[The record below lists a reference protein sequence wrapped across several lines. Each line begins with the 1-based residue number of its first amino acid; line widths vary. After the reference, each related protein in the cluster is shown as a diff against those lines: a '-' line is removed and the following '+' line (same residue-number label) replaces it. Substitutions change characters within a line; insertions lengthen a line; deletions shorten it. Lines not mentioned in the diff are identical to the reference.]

1 MLDVQSS
8 VASLRWQDILDIAL
22 NSYILFRLYVL
33 FRGTTTFRVLI
44 GIALLWIMQRIAA
57 FLGLIVTSWA
67 IQGIMAVAAL
77 IIIIVLRNEIRS
89 VLQAKNLKTILW
101 GIPTRIGQTPHEIIA
116 DSVFDLSRR
125 HHGALLVLP
134 GKEDLGDI
142 VQSGLPW
149 HGLVTREM
157 ISSIFWP
164 DNPVHDGAAIVKQD
178 RITQVGV
185 ILPLSS
191 REDLPSSFGTRHRSA
206 IGLAAATDA
215 LVIVISEETGQ
226 VITTKGG
233 QFVHIRTRSD
243 LIREL
248 EAHTGIL
255 GSQIEARKQ
264 EVLKLATA
272 GIVAVLFVMSMWFG
286 FSRGR
291 ESLTTL
297 DVPIE
302 YMNRDQKM
310 EILETSVNSV
320 SLHLSGSG
328 ALIKT
333 LRPEA
338 IKVRLDLSKAVAGS
352 NTFSISTENITVPP
366 GIVLKKV
373 TPAVVDVTLDVL
385 VIKEL
390 PIQADWT
397 GSLPA
402 DLIMTNATVTP
413 AKTKLVGERRI
424 LKDLETIYTE
434 KVPLD
439 GLRQTGSM
447 TINLALNPAS
457 LKVGPDAI
465 DKVTLA
471 FIIKKR
477 TSGPSPDQIP
487 SE

>member
-22 NSYILFRLYVL
+22 NSYILFRIYVL

-44 GIALLWIMQRIAA
+44 GLALLWFTQRVAA

-101 GIPTRIGQTPHEIIA
+101 GIPTRVSQTPHEIIA

-125 HHGALLVLP
+125 QHGALLVLP
-134 GKEDLGDI
+134 GKEHLSDI

-149 HGLVTREM
+149 HGLITREM

-191 REDLPSSFGTRHRSA
+191 RQDLPSSYGTRHRSA
-206 IGLAAATDA
+206 IGLATETDA
-215 LVIVISEETGQ
+215 LVIVVSEETGQ
-226 VITTKGG
+226 VITAKDG

-255 GSQIEARKQ
+255 GAQIEARKQ

-302 YMNRDQKM
+302 YMNRDPKM
-310 EILETSVNSV
+310 EILETSVNAV

-328 ALIKT
+328 ALIKSI
-333 LRPEA
+333 RPETV
-338 IKVRLDLSKAVAGS
+338 KVRLDLSNAVAGS
-352 NTFSISTENITVPP
+352 NTFTISTENITVPP
-366 GIVLKKV
+366 GIILRKV
-373 TPAVVDVTLDVL
+373 TPAVVDVALDVL
-385 VIKEL
+385 VIKEV
-390 PIQADWT
+390 PIQVDWT
-397 GSLPA
+397 GRLPT

-413 AKTKLVGERRI
+413 GKTQIVGERRI
-424 LKDLETIYTE
+424 LKDLETVYTE
-434 KVPLD
+434 KIPLD
-439 GLRQTGSM
+439 NLLQTGSIN
-447 TINLALNPAS
+447 INLALNPAS
-457 LKVGPDAI
+457 LKVGPESEE
-465 DKVTLA
+465 KVTIA

-477 TSGPSPDQIP
+477 TGGPVPGQNAN
-487 SE
+487 E